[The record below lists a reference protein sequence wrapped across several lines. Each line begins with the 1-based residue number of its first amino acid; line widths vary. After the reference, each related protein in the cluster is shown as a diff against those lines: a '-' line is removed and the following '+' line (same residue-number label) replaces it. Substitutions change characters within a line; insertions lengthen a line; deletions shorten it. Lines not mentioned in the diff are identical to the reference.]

1 MDATMKVQVSQLHR
15 LAEAVATLATES
27 NVPRLLDRIVEIG
40 RELTGARYAA
50 LGIFDAEKTCLTH
63 FITVGM
69 DETTKRA
76 IGHLPTGLGLLG
88 FLAKEDRPVRLKDL
102 TQHSASVGFPPHHP
116 QMTSF
121 LGMSIR
127 AHGRLYGRLYLADK
141 QEPDADGSVTE
152 FTALDEAL
160 IVVLAAQ
167 AGAAIENACLL
178 EQVHTEEDKARL
190 LLEVSGG
197 GIYGLDLEGRC
208 TFINKT
214 GAGLLGYEPGE
225 VIGQRMHD
233 LIHHTRRDGSP
244 YPDDACSIYLA
255 FRTGQACRLDNEVL
269 WRKDRTSFPVEFCS
283 NPIYQEGRLMG
294 AVVTFFDVT
303 ERTRAEEAL
312 YASEER
318 FRQLAKSIRQVFW
331 MTDPEKT
338 RMLYV
343 SPAYEEIW
351 GRSCESLY
359 QSPQA
364 WLDAIHPEDRGRV
377 LEAARTRQR
386 TGEYH
391 EEYRIVRPDGSLR
404 WILDRGFPVLDSTGA
419 VYRVAGLA
427 EDVTARK
434 QMEERQGQAQKMEA
448 VGQLVGGIAHDFSN
462 LLTVINGYSEMLL
475 ASMEIDDPLRSD
487 ITEIEKAG
495 HRAATLTQHL
505 LSFSRRQI
513 LQLQVLDLGVELAD
527 LGTILL
533 RLIGEHIS
541 CTFRVAPDLWL
552 IKADPSQVEQ
562 VLINLAVNAR
572 DAMPTGGDLV
582 IEAANVTLDQVA
594 ADRLG
599 LAVADEYVTLAVT
612 DTGVGLDDQ
621 VRAHLFEPFFTT
633 KECGKGTGLGL
644 AMVHGIVMQ
653 SRGAIEVQSESGQG
667 TTVRIYLPRTAECRE
682 PGAAN
687 QASGGLPGGWETI
700 LLVEDDEAVRTLG
713 RAILTSQGY
722 TVVEARDGTE
732 ALRIAADYPGPIHL
746 LLTDVVMPKLS
757 GREVAEGCLPLR
769 PETRVLYMSGYT
781 DDTILRHGIMVK
793 AVAFLRKP
801 FSQATLTQK
810 VRALL
815 DGGR

>member
-1 MDATMKVQVSQLHR
+1 
-15 LAEAVATLATES
+15 VATLATES

-208 TFINKT
+208 TFINKA

-244 YPDDACSIYLA
+244 YPDDACSIYRA

-283 NPIYQEGRLMG
+283 NPIYRDGRLMG
-294 AVVTFFDVT
+294 AVATFFDVT

-312 YASEER
+312 RASEER
-318 FRQLAKSIRQVFW
+318 FRQLAESIRQVFW

-359 QSPQA
+359 QSPRA

-475 ASMEIDDPLRSD
+475 ASMETDDPLRSD

-495 HRAATLTQHL
+495 HRAATLTHHL

-513 LQLQVLDLGVELAD
+513 LQQQVLDLGVELAD

-644 AMVHGIVMQ
+644 ATVHGIVMQ

-757 GREVAEGCLPLR
+757 GREMAEGFLPLR